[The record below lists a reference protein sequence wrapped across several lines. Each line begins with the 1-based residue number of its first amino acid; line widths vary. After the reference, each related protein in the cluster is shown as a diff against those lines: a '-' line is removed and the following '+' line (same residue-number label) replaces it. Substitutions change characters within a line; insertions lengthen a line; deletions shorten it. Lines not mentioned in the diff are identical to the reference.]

1 MICIS
6 GRYLIWKAGI
16 HTLWWI
22 LDYMPACP
30 NSSSLYWKSSHWS
43 IIWHKFILCC
53 RRRTQCKW
61 ITIFF
66 MKKFWLDLAF
76 GPKRYYEYEYVLIF
90 KISSD
95 VDGQYV
101 RVKEIHRHEKWDSV
115 TVNYDYAILTLRE
128 PLQFSDKVQ
137 VLQYNLIS
145 FFA

>member
-1 MICIS
+1 MYYDFESFIS
-6 GRYLIWKAGI
+6 
-16 HTLWWI
+16 
-22 LDYMPACP
+22 
-30 NSSSLYWKSSHWS
+30 
-43 IIWHKFILCC
+43 
-53 RRRTQCKW
+53 
-61 ITIFF
+61 
-66 MKKFWLDLAF
+66 
-76 GPKRYYEYEYVLIF
+76 

-145 FFA
+145 FFARLY